1 VLAVLPHGYHTQVG
15 PLGHLLSLGQRQL
28 VCLVRAYLA
37 DPAVLVLDEATSSV
51 DARTERRIQEALR
64 LLCEGRTS
72 VIIAHRLPTIRK
84 ADRIAVIREGGSRNW
99 AVMTTFWRG
108 RGIMPASI
116 MPMKPRCCT
125 MMILLHLDCG
135 DDDRE
140 CSGTDL
146 GTS

>member
-84 ADRIAVIREGGSRNW
+84 ADRIAVIREGRIAELGSHDDLLARQGHY
-99 AVMTTFWRG
+99 AG
-108 RGIMPASI
+108 LHHAYEASV
-116 MPMKPRCCT
+116 
-125 MMILLHLDCG
+125 LHH
-135 DDDRE
+135 DDLVA
-140 CSGTDL
+140 S
-146 GTS
+146 